1 MQQQVRSAA
10 VLAALILLSAGA
22 PRASAQEAF
31 CGITPQSA
39 RLIAFEVIKQS
50 GYAYDS
56 VSSAYY
62 VSVLASRLS
71 PYYVVFFYK
80 DGFVV
85 GEMEVDLCGRQGTPH
100 PGLQYAAETD
110 ILASSLL
117 LEPDAAFAKL
127 KHDTGAEAAFGSRV
141 FPFGLT
147 RTTEELASIDFW
159 WLILDTRGNWHY
171 MNKLGEQMSLH
182 APGAPKGR

>member
-1 MQQQVRSAA
+1 MQTRIRYAA
-10 VLAALILLSAGA
+10 VLAFGLLLTA
-22 PRASAQEAF
+22 PAQRGLAQESF

-50 GYAYDS
+50 GYDYDS

-71 PYYVVFFYK
+71 PYYVVFFYRK
-80 DGFVV
+80 GYVV

-110 ILASSLL
+110 ILASGLL

-127 KHDTGAEAAFGSRV
+127 KQVTGADAAFGSRV

-159 WLILDTRGNWHY
+159 WLILDTQGNWHY
-171 MNKLGEQMSLH
+171 MNKLGKQMSLH
-182 APGAPKGR
+182 APEAPDDR

>member
-1 MQQQVRSAA
+1 MGTRNHLAA
-10 VLAALILLSAGA
+10 VLVALLLLCTGA
-22 PRASAQEAF
+22 PRGVAQETF

-50 GYAYDS
+50 GYGYDS

-71 PYYVVFFYK
+71 PYYVIFFYK

-100 PGLQYAAETD
+100 PGLQYTRESDLLAAD
-110 ILASSLL
+110 LL
-117 LEPDAAFAKL
+117 LEPDAAFARL
-127 KHDTGAEAAFGSRV
+127 KRDTGAEAAFGSRV

-147 RTTEELASIDFW
+147 RTTEELATIDFW

-171 MNKLGEQMSLH
+171 MDKRGEQLSIH
-182 APGAPKGR
+182 APEAPDGR